1 MRSRAKAPKN
11 DGGNM
16 TQPGG
21 MLLGVMD
28 DTCVIDGQGVRS
40 SLFPSRNVTRMG
52 FETMSKDLVHQF
64 SRRKGRQ
71 FNVDSKGFYIYV
83 IIFKGCF

>member
-28 DTCVIDGQGVRS
+28 DTCVIDGQGS
-40 SLFPSRNVTRMG
+40 
-52 FETMSKDLVHQF
+52 
-64 SRRKGRQ
+64 
-71 FNVDSKGFYIYV
+71 DSQT
-83 IIFKGCF
+83 